1 MPEPTPNHIS
11 ENHTGRQTFL
21 GCLFLILVTA
31 VVYFPVATHRFI
43 NFDDPDYVTGNPY
56 VSAGLRSE
64 SLRWA
69 LMGVYSSNWHPLTWM
84 SHMLDCQL
92 YGQNPAGHHLT
103 NVAFHAANTV
113 LVFLLL
119 GFITSAL
126 WRSAFVAALFALHP
140 QHVESVAW
148 VAERKDVLSAFFGL
162 LTLLAYA
169 KYARSVIGRDEE
181 KSEDRSSKSE
191 ESSKRETPNPSVYY
205 ILALVFF
212 ALGLLSKP
220 MLVTMPFVLLLLDI
234 WPLQRV
240 RGDECPGEKGIDAE
254 LWKFDVRRFFRL
266 FVEKLPFFA
275 LTIASCVATFIAQK
289 GGGAVVPLKVLTFTE
304 RLGNAIVAYVVYLA
318 KMFWPANLGI
328 LYPLHADISLGLVT
342 ASAVALLLVTAW
354 TLWRF
359 RSSPHLAV
367 GWLWYIGMLVPVI
380 GLVQVGMQQM
390 ADRYTYLPFIGIF
403 IMLAWEIPNWIG
415 SIYRTRILAIS
426 ASLILLGCLF
436 LSNRQITFWQNS
448 ETLFGH
454 AAQVTKN
461 NYIAFSNHGQA
472 LFKQGRVEEAI
483 AEYEK
488 AIVLD
493 SNLDAAHLG
502 LGEALMQQG
511 KFDNAIG
518 QFTKVLE
525 LNPETPGLDC
535 RLEFSGVAR
544 ENMTRR

>member
-1 MPEPTPNHIS
+1 MFSGSRRNIVICLLLASITLALYWPVTNHDFVSYDDGIYIVDNPHVNSGFSSPNITWAFR
-11 ENHTGRQTFL
+11 TG
-21 GCLFLILVTA
+21 
-31 VVYFPVATHRFI
+31 Y
-43 NFDDPDYVTGNPY
+43 
-56 VSAGLRSE
+56 AG
-64 SLRWA
+64 
-69 LMGVYSSNWHPLTWM
+69 NWHPLTWV
-84 SHMLDCQL
+84 SHMVDVQWFGLH
-92 YGQNPAGHHLT
+92 AGWHHFVSVL
-103 NVAFHAANTV
+103 FHSANTV
-113 LVFLLL
+113 LLFLLL
-119 GFITSAL
+119 IGMTGAT
-126 WRSAFVAALFALHP
+126 WRSAFVAALLGWHP

-148 VAERKDVLSAFFGL
+148 AAERKDVMSALFRL

-415 SIYRTRILAIS
+415 SIYRTRILAVS
-426 ASLILLGCLF
+426 ATLILLGCLF
-436 LSNRQITFWQNS
+436 ASNRQITFWQNS